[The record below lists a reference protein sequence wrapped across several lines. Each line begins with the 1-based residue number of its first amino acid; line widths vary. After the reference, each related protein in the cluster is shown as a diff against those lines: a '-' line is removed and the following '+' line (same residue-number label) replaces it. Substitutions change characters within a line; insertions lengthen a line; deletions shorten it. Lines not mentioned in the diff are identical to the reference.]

1 MPSAKC
7 PDRFSRSV
15 ACNAKPESF
24 LDDAPFEKFELMGE
38 GATGD
43 GGDAL
48 DEWLFPVV
56 VELVEGL
63 SLPRLLSPRAVTNAL
78 YTAVRELGNV
88 DASPKFVELSL
99 TNCDSV
105 DGVARGSNI
114 CGFSEEKASCGYV
127 STAYTGGPVG
137 TP

>member
-24 LDDAPFEKFELMGE
+24 LDDAPFEKAELMGE

-48 DEWLFPVV
+48 DE
-56 VELVEGL
+56 
-63 SLPRLLSPRAVTNAL
+63 
-78 YTAVRELGNV
+78 
-88 DASPKFVELSL
+88 
-99 TNCDSV
+99 
-105 DGVARGSNI
+105 
-114 CGFSEEKASCGYV
+114 
-127 STAYTGGPVG
+127 
-137 TP
+137 

>member
-24 LDDAPFEKFELMGE
+24 LDDAPFEKAELIGE

-48 DEWLFPVV
+48 DEWLLPVV
-56 VELVEGL
+56 VELVDGL

-99 TNCDSV
+99 TNCDKV
-105 DGVARGSNI
+105 DGVALESNI
-114 CGFSEEKASCGYV
+114 CGFSEEKAS
-127 STAYTGGPVG
+127 
-137 TP
+137 

>member
-24 LDDAPFEKFELMGE
+24 LDDAPFEKAELMGE

-48 DEWLFPVV
+48 DEWLLPVV
-56 VELVEGL
+56 VELVDGL

-99 TNCDSV
+99 TNCERV
-105 DGVARGSNI
+105 DGVALESNI
-114 CGFSEEKASCGYV
+114 CGFSEEKAS
-127 STAYTGGPVG
+127 
-137 TP
+137 

>member
-24 LDDAPFEKFELMGE
+24 LDDAPFEKFELMGD

-43 GGDAL
+43 GGDAP
-48 DEWLFPVV
+48 DEWLFVV

-99 TNCDSV
+99 TNCDRV
-105 DGVARGSNI
+105 DGVALESNI
-114 CGFSEEKASCGYV
+114 CEFSEEKAS
-127 STAYTGGPVG
+127 
-137 TP
+137 